1 MTADAGTMRK
11 GTTAALIALTA
22 ASCLQVVDPTA
33 NNISIVGASVDLDMS
48 GSERAFAASVGTLA
62 LAALILTT
70 GALGD
75 RLGRRKVMLAGLL
88 VAVIGG
94 VITAIA
100 PSTAIFILG
109 RAVTGIGI
117 AGSFGLSFALL
128 REVLPNN
135 IPKAVA
141 FWLAGQTAAAL
152 VLGVVAGWM
161 AGISWRLGYLTMPIV
176 AVVAF
181 LMCMRGL
188 PEAKADKVGKFDYV
202 GLSAIAVSLI
212 GLIYG
217 LSNAGGDG
225 WTSSSVLI
233 PLAIGVVA
241 MVVFIWW
248 EARIPDPAFPVKL
261 FKDPELAG
269 SVATGFSFNM
279 WQAVVMIQLSMLWQ
293 YVYRY
298 EPLQVSLG
306 QLPMSLAM
314 VVGATIAGRMLSKG
328 IPASLNLIIGH
339 VLLIGTMVM
348 FGFSTSTSPYIF
360 FAIPMIVGGFAR
372 MLNET
377 TMGQYFVAKPPA
389 ALTGAMSSSK
399 TAIGQTSFA
408 LGTALSSTFL
418 FGQYG
423 RAIAEKFAEA
433 NVEPAQQGQYTGM
446 IQTYVSGGDM
456 DQYDPAVVQKVI
468 DEASDAFVTSF
479 NGTMF
484 IIAGFLTFFAVIS
497 TLFFMR
503 ANKLRRDGR
512 LVDGPLTVDG
522 VPAAL
527 VGGAG
532 TSTADPDG
540 GTTPDADGPGGPG
553 TAGPAPSGA

>member
-1 MTADAGTMRK
+1 MTSSSVRTK
-11 GTTAALIALTA
+11 GTTAALVALTA

-33 NNISIVGASVDLDMS
+33 NNISIVGASVDLGMS

-62 LAALILTT
+62 LAAFILTT

-75 RLGRRKVMLAGLL
+75 RLGRRKVMLVGLL
-88 VAVIGG
+88 VAGLGG
-94 VITAIA
+94 VITAVA
-100 PSTAIFILG
+100 PSTTIFILG
-109 RAVTGIGI
+109 RAVTGLGI
-117 AGSFGLSFALL
+117 AASFGLSFALL
-128 REVLPNN
+128 REVMPGK

-161 AGISWRLGYLTMPIV
+161 AGFGWRLGYLTMPIV
-176 AVVAF
+176 AVIAF

-188 PEAKADKVGKFDYV
+188 PEAKADHVGKFDYP
-202 GLSAIAVSLI
+202 GLLAIAVSLV

-217 LSNAGGDG
+217 LSNAATAG
-225 WTSSSVLI
+225 WGSASVLV
-233 PLAIGVVA
+233 PVAIGLVA
-241 MVVFIWW
+241 MALFIWW
-248 EARIPDPAFPVKL
+248 EARVPDPAFPVKL

-293 YVYRY
+293 YIYQY
-298 EPLQVSLG
+298 TPLQVSLG
-306 QLPMSLAM
+306 QLPLSVAM
-314 VVGATIAGRMLSKG
+314 VIGATVAGRLLSKG
-328 IPASLNLIIGH
+328 IPASLNLIVGH

-348 FGFSTSTSPYIF
+348 FGFSTTTSPYIF

-377 TMGQYFVAKPPA
+377 TMGQYFVAKPPP
-389 ALTGAMSSSK
+389 ALTGAMASSK

-423 RAIAEKFAEA
+423 RGIAEAFAEA
-433 NVEPAQQGQYTGM
+433 NVEPSQQGQFTGM
-446 IQTYVSGGDM
+446 IQQYISGGDM
-456 DQYDPAVVQKVI
+456 SDYDPQQVETVI
-468 DEASDAFVTSF
+468 AKASEVFVTSF

-484 IIAGFLTFFAVIS
+484 IIAGLLAVFAVIS
-497 TLFFMR
+497 TLFFAKANRMR
-503 ANKLRRDGR
+503 KAGL
-512 LVDGPLTVDG
+512 LVDGALTLDG
-522 VPAAL
+522 RPEAL
-527 VGGAG
+527 VHDG
-532 TSTADPDG
+532 TSSASDG
-540 GTTPDADGPGGPG
+540 SGATSTDADSPERTGDER
-553 TAGPAPSGA
+553 

>member
-1 MTADAGTMRK
+1 MSETSIRAK

-48 GSERAFAASVGTLA
+48 GSQRAFAASVGTLA
-62 LAALILTT
+62 LAAFILTT

-75 RLGRRKVMLAGLL
+75 RLGRRKVMLVGLL
-88 VAVIGG
+88 VAAIGG
-94 VITAIA
+94 VVTAVA
-100 PSTAIFILG
+100 PSYGIFVLG
-109 RAVTGIGI
+109 RAVTGLGI
-117 AGSFGLSFALL
+117 AASFGLSFALL
-128 REVLPNN
+128 REVLPNQ

-161 AGISWRLGYLTMPIV
+161 AGFGWRFGYLTMPIV
-176 AVVAF
+176 AVIAF
-181 LMCMRGL
+181 LMCLRGL
-188 PEAKADKVGKFDYV
+188 PEAKADHVGKFDYL
-202 GLSAIAVSLI
+202 GLLAIAVSLV

-217 LSNAGGDG
+217 LSNAANDG
-225 WTSSSVLI
+225 WGSAAVLVPVLI
-233 PLAIGVVA
+233 GAVT
-241 MVVFIWW
+241 MVFFIWW

-293 YVYRY
+293 YVYQY
-298 EPLQVSLG
+298 SPLEVSLG

-314 VVGATIAGRMLSKG
+314 VVGATVAGRMLSKG

-348 FGFSTSTSPYIF
+348 FGFSSTTSPYIF

-377 TMGQYFVAKPPA
+377 TMGQFFVAKPPP
-389 ALTGAMSSSK
+389 ALTGAMASSK

-423 RAIAEKFAEA
+423 RGIAQAFADA
-433 NVEPAQQGQYTGM
+433 NVEPSQQGRYTGM
-446 IQTYVSGGDM
+446 IQQYISGGDLS
-456 DQYDPAVVQKVI
+456 DYDPKQVDAVI
-468 DEASDAFVTSF
+468 SRASGVFVDSF

-484 IIAGFLTFFAVIS
+484 IIAGFLTFFAIIS
-497 TLFFMR
+497 TLFFAKATRMR
-503 ANKLRRDGR
+503 KAGT
-512 LVDGPLTVDG
+512 LVDGSLTLDG
-522 VPAAL
+522 RPAAL
-527 VGGAG
+527 VAAGADAGKTGTAG
-532 TSTADPDG
+532 TPR
-540 GTTPDADGPGGPG
+540 TPDAQHTDRDGDDR
-553 TAGPAPSGA
+553 